1 MGSAIWKRRHAKI
14 VACRYLEAMVGE
26 SLLMRDFLDAV
37 MNLEDKSI
45 AKVLGSAYPA
55 LLNTDPGVPL
65 SYSVMSDSGSRSL
78 LVPELDAYFCMEWRD
93 GRIHAAYIAD

>member
-1 MGSAIWKRRHAKI
+1 MPSAVWQKRRARI
-14 VACRYLEAMVGE
+14 LVCRYLEAMVGE
-26 SLLMRDFLDAV
+26 KLLMRDFLDAI
-37 MNLEDKSI
+37 MSLEDKSI
-45 AKVLGSAYPA
+45 AKVVASTYPE

-65 SYSVMSDSGSRSL
+65 PYSSMSDSGSRSL